1 MSQWIFGLEG
11 LYHRLLSPRV
21 PVIVVTLRD
30 DDKPNAM
37 VVAWHTPVSQTPP
50 ILALS
55 IAPDRLTHRLIEK
68 RGEFTINIPSPVLL
82 EKVKTAGAV
91 SGKSYD
97 KSTIFN
103 FISGAIIKTPIIEES
118 MGAIEC
124 KLHKILEMGDH
135 SIVLGEVVAARAKGF
150 NGIWLSSPLLHLGGT
165 KYVKFGEL

>member
-1 MSQWIFGLEG
+1 LSEWILGLES

-37 VVAWHTPVSQTPP
+37 VVAWHTPVSLNPP

-68 RGEFTINIPSPVLL
+68 RGEFTLNIPSPALL
-82 EKVKTAGAV
+82 EKVKTVGSV

-97 KSTIFN
+97 KSTTFN
-103 FISGAIIKTPIIEES
+103 FTKGTIIKTPIIDES

-135 SIVLGEVVAARAKGF
+135 SIILGEVVAARAKSF
-150 NGIWLSSPLLHLGGT
+150 DGIWLSSPLLHLGGT
-165 KYVKFGEL
+165 KYVKFGGL